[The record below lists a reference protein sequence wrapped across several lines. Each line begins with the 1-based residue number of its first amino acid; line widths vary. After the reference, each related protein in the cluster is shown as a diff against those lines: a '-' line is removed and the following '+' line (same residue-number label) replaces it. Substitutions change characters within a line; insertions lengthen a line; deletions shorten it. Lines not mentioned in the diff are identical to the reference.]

1 MVTLQ
6 SRRVQVDLARDL
18 FAPWNGRAVVRS
30 LLSEDVPSS
39 FMADALLA
47 TSELVS
53 NALEH
58 GHGALEVLA
67 RFYLERGLLR
77 VEVSDSS
84 RDVPRPR
91 EQRPSRLGGRGLHLV
106 AAVSTDWG
114 WMRNERGKTVW
125 FELAS

>member
-6 SRRVQVDLARDL
+6 SRRVQADLPRNL
-18 FAPWNGRAVVRS
+18 FAPSNGRAVVRS
-30 LLSEDVPSS
+30 LLSKDVPCS
-39 FMADALLA
+39 FMSDALLA

-67 RFYLERGLLR
+67 RFYFERGLLR

-84 RDVPRPR
+84 SDVPRPR
-91 EQRPSRLGGRGLHLV
+91 EELPTDLGGRGLHVV
-106 AAVSTDWG
+106 AAVSSDWG
-114 WMRNERGKTVW
+114 WTPNERGKTVW

>member
-6 SRRVQVDLARDL
+6 SRRVEVDLARNL
-18 FAPWNGRAVVRS
+18 LAPSNGRAVVRS
-30 LLSEDVPSS
+30 LLSNDVPSS
-39 FMADALLA
+39 FMSDALLA

-67 RFYLERGLLR
+67 RFSLERGLLR

-84 RDVPRPR
+84 CDGPRPR
-91 EQRPSRLGGRGLHLV
+91 EQLPSSLGGRGLHVV
-106 AAVSTDWG
+106 AAVSSDWG
-114 WMRNERGKTVW
+114 WMPNDHGKTVW

>member
-6 SRRVQVDLARDL
+6 SRRVQVDLPRNL
-18 FAPWNGRAVVRS
+18 FAPSNGRAVVRS
-30 LLSEDVPSS
+30 LLGRDVPSS
-39 FMADALLA
+39 FMSDALLA

-67 RFYLERGLLR
+67 RFHLERGLLR

-84 RDVPRPR
+84 SDVPRPR
-91 EQRPSRLGGRGLHLV
+91 EQLPTCLGGRGLRLV
-106 AAVSTDWG
+106 AAVSSDWG
-114 WMRNERGKTVW
+114 WTPNERGKTVW
-125 FELAS
+125 FELTS

>member
-6 SRRVQVDLARDL
+6 SRRVEVDLARNL
-18 FAPWNGRAVVRS
+18 LAPSNGRAVVRS
-30 LLSEDVPSS
+30 LLSNDVPSS
-39 FMADALLA
+39 FMSDALLA

-67 RFYLERGLLR
+67 RFYLEPCLLR

-84 RDVPRPR
+84 SDVPQPR
-91 EQRPSRLGGRGLHLV
+91 EQRPSCLGGRGLHLV

-114 WMRNERGKTVW
+114 WTPNERGKTVW
-125 FELAS
+125 FELTS

>member
-1 MVTLQ
+1 MVTLDT
-6 SRRVQVDLARDL
+6 RRVQVDLARNL
-18 FAPWNGRAVVRS
+18 LAPSTGRALVRS
-30 LLSEDVPSS
+30 LLSKDVPSS
-39 FMADALLA
+39 FVSDALLA

-84 RDVPRPR
+84 SDVPRPR
-91 EQRPSRLGGRGLHLV
+91 EQLPSCPGGRGLHVV
-106 AAVSTDWG
+106 AAVSSDWG
-114 WMRNERGKTVW
+114 WMPNERGKTVW